1 MARRKQS
8 SDMIAGL
15 DIGTSKIAAVIAKV
29 RPDNTLEVVGFGTAP
44 SRGLRKGVVSDIDL
58 TVHAIQQAVDEAERM
73 AGIAVE
79 SVYVGIAGSHIQS
92 RNSHGMVAIRGQ
104 EVTDEDLQRVIEA
117 AKTVPISYDQR
128 ILHIIPQ
135 SFTLDGQGG
144 IRQPVGMSGVR
155 LEAHVHIITGS
166 VSAVQNIIKCVKRCG
181 LQVADVV
188 LEQLASAEAVLL
200 EEEKDLGVC
209 LVDIGGGTTDIALFY
224 QGAIHHT
231 GVIDV
236 AGDQVTNDIA
246 LGLRTPTPAAEEI
259 KKKWGVCLA
268 TLVSEG
274 EEIEVP
280 SVGDRPALCMSRRNL
295 AAIIEP
301 RYEELFQLIQQD
313 HVQINGFQ
321 NLTAAGVV
329 LTGGSSRIPGA
340 VELAEEVFHMPV
352 RLGTPQSIKGVT
364 DLLLSPEYATT
375 VGLLYYGLR
384 KQHTQPTGA
393 SRSMELPNMGSLFAR
408 MKHWFSNSF

>member
-1 MARRKQS
+1 MARKKQS

-117 AKTVPISYDQR
+117 AKTVPISSDQR

-155 LEAHVHIITGS
+155 LEAHV
-166 VSAVQNIIKCVKRCG
+166 
-181 LQVADVV
+181 
-188 LEQLASAEAVLL
+188 
-200 EEEKDLGVC
+200 
-209 LVDIGGGTTDIALFY
+209 
-224 QGAIHHT
+224 
-231 GVIDV
+231 
-236 AGDQVTNDIA
+236 
-246 LGLRTPTPAAEEI
+246 
-259 KKKWGVCLA
+259 
-268 TLVSEG
+268 
-274 EEIEVP
+274 
-280 SVGDRPALCMSRRNL
+280 
-295 AAIIEP
+295 
-301 RYEELFQLIQQD
+301 
-313 HVQINGFQ
+313 
-321 NLTAAGVV
+321 
-329 LTGGSSRIPGA
+329 
-340 VELAEEVFHMPV
+340 
-352 RLGTPQSIKGVT
+352 
-364 DLLLSPEYATT
+364 
-375 VGLLYYGLR
+375 
-384 KQHTQPTGA
+384 
-393 SRSMELPNMGSLFAR
+393 
-408 MKHWFSNSF
+408 

>member
-1 MARRKQS
+1 MARKKQS
-8 SDMIAGL
+8 SDIIAGL

-29 RPDNTLEVVGFGTAP
+29 RPDSTLEIVGFGSAP

-58 TVHAIQQAVDEAERM
+58 TVHAIQRAVDEAERM
-73 AGIAVE
+73 SGITVE
-79 SVYVGIAGSHIQS
+79 SVYVGVAGSHVKS

-104 EVTDEDLQRVIEA
+104 EVTDEDVQRVLEA
-117 AKTVPISYDQR
+117 AKTVPISSDQR
-128 ILHIIPQ
+128 ILHTIPQ
-135 SFTLDGQGG
+135 SFTLDGQSG

-155 LEAHVHIITGS
+155 LEAHVHIVTGS
-166 VSAVQNIIKCVKRCG
+166 VSAVQNITKCVERCG

-246 LGLRTPTPAAEEI
+246 LGLRTPTHAAEEI

-280 SVGDRPALCMSRRNL
+280 SVGDRPARCMSRRNL

-313 HVQINGFQ
+313 HLRINGFQ
-321 NLTAAGVV
+321 NLTAAGIV
-329 LTGGSSRIPGA
+329 LTGGSSRMLGA

-352 RLGTPQSIKGVT
+352 RLGVPQGIRGVT
-364 DLLLSPEYATT
+364 DNLLSPEYATT
-375 VGLLYYGLR
+375 VGLLHYGLR
-384 KQHTQPTGA
+384 K
-393 SRSMELPNMGSLFAR
+393 RSSPEPGPGRGMDFSSMGSLFER

>member
-1 MARRKQS
+1 MARKKQS

-117 AKTVPISYDQR
+117 AKTVPISSDQR

-209 LVDIGGGTTDIALFY
+209 LVDIGCGTTDIALFY
-224 QGAIHHT
+224 QGALHHT

-280 SVGDRPALCMSRRNL
+280 SVGDRPARCMSRRNL

-313 HVQINGFQ
+313 HMQINGFQ